1 MGLTADQDGFAR
13 VDSLVEWC
21 RESDLYLILD
31 MHDAPGGQT
40 GDNIDAATAI
50 PGCSTAKSASNFTVT
65 SGAG

>member
-31 MHDAPGGQT
+31 MHDAPADRRAT
-40 GDNIDAATAI
+40 TSTTATAI
-50 PGCSTAKSASNFTVT
+50 LAVRQRSQPATLL
-65 SGAG
+65 